1 MLAVSGDSGFEEEM
15 DIDDPGCP
23 TVADPA
29 LEKQLLNAADPE
41 FLKNLV
47 SDTHSVSSLYDISKL
62 WRPFFESFHFLEV

>member
-1 MLAVSGDSGFEEEM
+1 MFAVSGGSGLEEEM
-15 DIDDPGCP
+15 DIDDPGSP

-47 SDTHSVSSLYDISKL
+47 SHTHSVCSLYDIFQL
-62 WRPFFESFHFLEV
+62 VETFD